1 MRAIL
6 VDDEPLLL
14 EELRGLLAPYPD
26 IEVAGSYTEPQEA
39 WGEISAI
46 RPDYAFLDIEMA
58 GWTGIDLA
66 EKLYEINPDIG
77 ILFITAYNHYATE
90 AFEVN
95 AMDYLLKPIRPER
108 LAKALNKL
116 RKTRPAAAPSL
127 PYPLRIQSFGRFEV
141 FSGDRPLKWNRNK
154 ARELTAYLLQ
164 HEGRWI
170 DKYKI
175 CDDLWREYE
184 PERAIA
190 NLQTS
195 IWAIR
200 KNLKESGRAQIV
212 IEFAN
217 DRYLLRAPEAQWDLQ
232 QFNDAYRAFVAGLPE
247 MGRVAA
253 RLYNGEYLAGEDWPW
268 ADLERERYSRLMKE
282 IKKKSGNVA

>member
-14 EELRGLLAPYPD
+14 EELKHLLEPHAD
-26 IEVAGSYTEPQEA
+26 IEVVGSYTEPRQA
-39 WGEISAI
+39 WEEISEI

-58 GWTGIDLA
+58 GWNGINLA

-77 ILFITAYNHYATE
+77 ILFITAYNHYATQ

-95 AMDYLLKPIRPER
+95 AIDYLLKPIRPER
-108 LAKALNKL
+108 LAKALDKL
-116 RKTRPAAAPSL
+116 RKTRPTAMPSV
-127 PYPLRIQSFGRFEV
+127 PHSLRIQSFGRFEV
-141 FSGDRPLKWNRNK
+141 YSGDQPLKWNRNK
-154 ARELTAYLLQ
+154 ARELMAYLLQ
-164 HEGRWI
+164 HEGRWV

-184 PERAIA
+184 PERAVA

-200 KNLKESGRAQIV
+200 KNLKKYGRTQIV
-212 IEFAN
+212 IEFSN
-217 DRYLLRAPEAQWDLQ
+217 DRYLLRALEAQWDLQ
-232 QFNDAYRAFVAGLPE
+232 QFNDAYRAFVAGSPE
-247 MGRVAA
+247 MGRIAA
-253 RLYNGEYLAGEDWPW
+253 QLYSGEYLAGEDWPW